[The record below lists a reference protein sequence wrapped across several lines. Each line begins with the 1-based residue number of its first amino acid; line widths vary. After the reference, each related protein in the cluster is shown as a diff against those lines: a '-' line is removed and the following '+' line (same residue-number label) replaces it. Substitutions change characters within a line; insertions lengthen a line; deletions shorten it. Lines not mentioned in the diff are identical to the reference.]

1 MSLKLPTITAAA
13 AAVRNGINGAGKL
26 NDSQKA

>member
-13 AAVRNGINGAGKL
+13 AAVRKEINGAGEL
-26 NDSQKA
+26 HDSQKA

>member
-13 AAVRNGINGAGKL
+13 AVRKGINGAGEL

>member
-1 MSLKLPTITAAA
+1 MSLKLPTTAAA
-13 AAVRNGINGAGKL
+13 IRKGINGAGEL

>member
-1 MSLKLPTITAAA
+1 MSLKLPTTAATI
-13 AAVRNGINGAGKL
+13 RKGINEAGEL

>member
-13 AAVRNGINGAGKL
+13 VRKGINGAGEL

>member
-1 MSLKLPTITAAA
+1 MSLKLPTTA
-13 AAVRNGINGAGKL
+13 AAVRKGINGAGKL

>member
-1 MSLKLPTITAAA
+1 MNLKLPTTAATI
-13 AAVRNGINGAGKL
+13 RKGINGASEL